1 MQADVLLLVLCGG
14 LLHASWNLL
23 VKLGQNTRIA
33 TANVFIA
40 SGALAALALPF
51 LPIPAPSSWPCLIAS
66 VSAQLTYSVLLAAA
80 YRTGDLSHAYP
91 LMRGTAPLLVAF
103 GSLAL
108 MGERLSWLGWIGVSL
123 ISGGISLLI
132 FDTRLRG
139 RSRSVTRFA
148 LLAAFVIAS
157 YTIIDCVGARLSG
170 HAIAYA
176 LWSIF
181 LTGVPLLV
189 WTVVRSRVVPWQEL
203 RQQLPGGLVG
213 GACAL
218 ASYSIALWAM
228 TRAPVATVAAI
239 RETSIVFGLGLGA
252 LVLHERV
259 GWIRALAA
267 TGVTLGIC
275 AMRAG

>member
-1 MQADVLLLVLCGG
+1 MRASVLLLVLCGA

-23 VKLGQNTRIA
+23 VKLGRNTRFA

-51 LPIPAPSSWPCLIAS
+51 LPVPAPASWPCLIAS
-66 VSAQLTYSVLLAAA
+66 VSAQLIYSVLLAAA

-103 GSLAL
+103 GSLTL
-108 MGERLSWLGWIGVSL
+108 MRERLSGLGWIGVSL
-123 ISGGISLLI
+123 ISGGILLLI
-132 FDTRLRG
+132 FDARFRTR
-139 RSRSVTRFA
+139 STSVTRFA

-157 YTIIDCVGARLSG
+157 YTTIDGVGVRMSG

-176 LWSIF
+176 LWSVF
-181 LTGVPLLV
+181 LTAVPLLI
-189 WTVVRSRVVPWQEL
+189 WTVVCSRAVRWQEL
-203 RQQLPGGLVG
+203 RQQLPGGLAS

-228 TRAPVATVAAI
+228 THAPVAAVAAV
-239 RETSIVFGLGLGA
+239 RETSIVFGMALGA

-259 GWIRALAA
+259 SWMRALAA
-267 TGVTLGIC
+267 AGVTLGIC
-275 AMRAG
+275 AIRAG